1 MESQYFSLS
10 GGRSMITIE
19 DIRKATCK
27 ALVEG
32 SSSFRPDQIRAY
44 ERAIEKETDE
54 KSKWVLEK
62 TLENSQISED
72 KKVALCDDTGIPH
85 PFIEI
90 GRDAVVDGSMY
101 EILEAIELGVADGLR
116 ELPARPMAV
125 KGEGLERMA
134 QKHGL
139 YEDPGMLLPGPTSVR
154 RVDGDEIKIT
164 VLMQGG
170 GPEIRSKTYHVFH
183 KHEEMKLIDT
193 ALEWSLEMVGK
204 LGCTPCVP
212 SIGIG
217 RTHYEA
223 TSMMLDAMINGSFDQ
238 QSDLENYITD
248 KLNESG
254 VGPIGLGG
262 TTTAL
267 GSFIKIGEARG
278 SGIRVLCVRLSCSV
292 EPRKATIVL
301 K

>member
-1 MESQYFSLS
+1 MAIS
-10 GGRSMITIE
+10 ID

-27 ALVEG
+27 AIVEG
-32 SSSFRPDQIRAY
+32 SSTFRPDQIRAY
-44 ERAIEKETDE
+44 ERAIEMETDK

-62 TLENSQISED
+62 TLENSQISES
-72 KKVALCDDTGIPH
+72 KKVALCDDTGVPH

-90 GRDAVVDGSMY
+90 GKDAIIDGSMY
-101 EILEAIELGVADGLR
+101 EVLEAIELGVADGLR

-125 KGEGLERMA
+125 KGEGLERLA

-139 YEDPGMLLPGPTSVR
+139 YEDPGMLLPAPTSVR
-154 RVDGDEIKIT
+154 IIEGNEVKIT

-183 KHEEMKLIDT
+183 KHEEMRLIDA

-212 SIGIG
+212 AIGIG

-223 TSMMLDAMINGSFDQ
+223 TSMMLDAMLYGNFDV

-254 VGPIGLGG
+254 VGPLGLGG
-262 TTTAL
+262 RTTAL

-278 SGIRVLCVRLSCSV
+278 SGIRVLTVRLSCSV

>member
-1 MESQYFSLS
+1 M
-10 GGRSMITIE
+10 
-19 DIRKATCK
+19 
-27 ALVEG
+27 
-32 SSSFRPDQIRAY
+32 
-44 ERAIEKETDE
+44 
-54 KSKWVLEK
+54 
-62 TLENSQISED
+62 
-72 KKVALCDDTGIPH
+72 PH

-90 GRDAVVDGSMY
+90 GKDAIIDGSMY
-101 EILEAIELGVADGLR
+101 EVLEAIELGVADGLR

-125 KGEGLERMA
+125 KGEGLERLA

-139 YEDPGMLLPGPTSVR
+139 YEDPGMLLPAPTSVR
-154 RVDGDEIKIT
+154 IIEGNEVKIT

-183 KHEEMKLIDT
+183 KHEEMRLIDA

-212 SIGIG
+212 AIGIG

-223 TSMMLDAMINGSFDQ
+223 TSMMLDAMLYGNFDV
-238 QSDLENYITD
+238 QSDLENYITE

-254 VGPIGLGG
+254 VGPLGLGG
-262 TTTAL
+262 RTTAL

-278 SGIRVLCVRLSCSV
+278 SGIRVLTVRLSCSV

>member
-1 MESQYFSLS
+1 MAISIL
-10 GGRSMITIE
+10 
-19 DIRKATCK
+19 DIRQAACK
-27 ALVEG
+27 AVVEG
-32 SSSFRPDQIRAY
+32 SSTFRPDQKRAY

-54 KSKWVLEK
+54 KSKWVLER
-62 TLENSQISED
+62 TLENAMISE
-72 KKVALCDDTGIPH
+72 KSKTAACDDTGVPH

-90 GRDAVVDGSMY
+90 GRDAVINGSMF

-125 KGEGLERMA
+125 KGEGLERLS

-139 YEDPGMLLPGPTSVR
+139 YEDPGMLLPAPT
-154 RVDGDEIKIT
+154 RVKMIEGDEVKIT

-183 KHEEMKLIDT
+183 KHEEMTLIDT
-193 ALEWSLEMVGK
+193 ALEWALEMAGK

-212 SIGIG
+212 AIGIG

-223 TSMMLDAMINGSFDQ
+223 TSIMMEALLYGNFDE

-248 KLNESG
+248 GLNKSG
-254 VGPIGLGG
+254 VGPLGLGG
-262 TTTAL
+262 RTTAL

-278 SGIRVLCVRLSCSV
+278 SGIRVLTVRLSCSV